1 MAEQPDTPVREVGDK
16 LARGQGAGIS
26 TGGSP
31 DDADAKKKKL
41 DLERYP
47 AIFATFPNERPAADP
62 EARLAAETEKERL
75 GELWKNVDVHYATF
89 EKKLDRV
96 APLLGRDGNLDDSE
110 FSPEE
115 IRQRDKETKLRDAVL
130 NFFEAHGAKTLKP
143 LMEFTE
149 EILGVRVHDAAA
161 VEHHPDAPDAPDAAD
176 AAVAADAAAAPA
188 RLGDEPAS
196 VLVDG
201 LRFKCASKVP
211 SVTGSETITAGD
223 LSDATKERLQL
234 KISDTVVP
242 VDITHAVTRRDDGK
256 RLDAP
261 VSNDELASQ
270 SKKLLAFIK
279 LFAND
284 KELSLRSLQE
294 LPARLR
300 TLILSGV
307 IGPLLLSGARG
318 MLAETEG
325 FALSNRDAFLH
336 VELLRAFVER
346 ERRAADPEQYGAI
359 AKANF
364 EFLKLF
370 KEDLVNEKT
379 KREADIAFVTKRRKA
394 VIDAF
399 TEANEEAK
407 ATNLKNKKTAYA
419 RVEDYDTRFDA
430 FERARRDGVACRQ
443 FLLAL
448 LRDATAETEPLP
460 PWLQTFATCRLTHEQ
475 VGGETI
481 LTLAPIVESWSVSF
495 LDSLR
500 WGRGSLVPES
510 TFGGKKL
517 KGTGTTIPVRNA
529 SSLTGGRG
537 SGGGRAE
544 TAPSAE
550 MRAAH
555 TRHPPPPVV
564 AALHAFHAFCPGT
577 SLPLDFEYP
586 GYQRDNTNVHFSGV
600 SVGKIRHPPP
610 SSVANAV
617 ARLYGPGGIFGD
629 TIDRK
634 FVVFGEDAKLLDALD
649 SGKLLCDANGLV
661 VIAAEFTSNPQGTLL
676 GDVVAAYLLFR
687 ALALADYA
695 SLRADPTRHVFPV
708 FTDVALQSF
717 QQRAMR
723 GFAYVAQKFVAREG
737 VDEVALTSMNALC
750 GIISEEKRALM
761 EGSAGNTQAGRIVK
775 SLLRVAKVLAPLQNT
790 PQAAMS
796 LSKIAG
802 ARLLAIRVQVDFKRY
817 RELHPAASS
826 ALLLPA
832 PAAAEARVAVA
843 STATPSSTPRA
854 AQPKT
859 FYAAMDACVPL
870 FVAGI
875 VRVSGLVDVTD
886 APSLDTKLS
895 ESFSGYVR
903 VPVAFG
909 NVSTMNVLRVS
920 CRATLV
926 DENRNGF
933 KSQLDILRESAAADG
948 VRWLPGIYAACDLSR
963 FLLDAEKQP
972 FALAVEDPVNH
983 LPIIPGLGEEFL
995 KTAPLLDAPLEAIK
1009 QRTGRDVPLDSDVV
1023 VVRVAHASRLS
1034 LPMLV
1039 ELRARKVVGVDAM
1052 DLRPL
1057 LRQVP
1062 CLRLG
1067 EDALA
1072 TVIDVR
1078 GGSPGFAVLALMILF
1093 SEASVLDQ
1101 NAIRLLGMLAAAAKK
1116 PGGLDDALKDRLL
1129 DSIAR
1134 DVARVVKQYDQV
1146 VFPAFHLPD
1155 LTSGASPGE
1164 PDLTS
1169 GASTGVPEK
1178 PLKLPKAGEPIVV
1191 AYRRSTE
1198 DQAPWDAQEMATK
1211 LIGIDVGVRG
1221 RDVTTVRLSPFRA
1234 LQSLRD
1240 LDKATSSDVTSSD
1253 VLKACAWATTS
1264 RFANQGI
1271 LENARKTNSY
1281 LNSFDFA
1288 VAAARRTIGPRWVRN
1303 DVLVGNRLSA
1313 SLNLN
1318 DDYVYT
1324 FMLALR
1330 GLGHYYD
1337 RLLKAELTSRGF
1349 RDVFFDDEEE
1359 GT

>member
-1 MAEQPDTPVREVGDK
+1 
-16 LARGQGAGIS
+16 
-26 TGGSP
+26 
-31 DDADAKKKKL
+31 
-41 DLERYP
+41 
-47 AIFATFPNERPAADP
+47 
-62 EARLAAETEKERL
+62 
-75 GELWKNVDVHYATF
+75 
-89 EKKLDRV
+89 
-96 APLLGRDGNLDDSE
+96 
-110 FSPEE
+110 
-115 IRQRDKETKLRDAVL
+115 
-130 NFFEAHGAKTLKP
+130 
-143 LMEFTE
+143 
-149 EILGVRVHDAAA
+149 
-161 VEHHPDAPDAPDAAD
+161 
-176 AAVAADAAAAPA
+176 
-188 RLGDEPAS
+188 
-196 VLVDG
+196 
-201 LRFKCASKVP
+201 
-211 SVTGSETITAGD
+211 
-223 LSDATKERLQL
+223 
-234 KISDTVVP
+234 
-242 VDITHAVTRRDDGK
+242 
-256 RLDAP
+256 
-261 VSNDELASQ
+261 
-270 SKKLLAFIK
+270 
-279 LFAND
+279 
-284 KELSLRSLQE
+284 
-294 LPARLR
+294 
-300 TLILSGV
+300 
-307 IGPLLLSGARG
+307 

-407 ATNLKNKKTAYA
+407 ANNLKNKKTAYA
-419 RVEDYDTRFDA
+419 RAEDYDTRFDA

-495 LDSLR
+495 LDSLL
-500 WGRGSLVPES
+500 WDRGSLVPES

-517 KGTGTTIPVRNA
+517 KGTFKGTRIPVRNA
-529 SSLTGGRG
+529 SSLTGGHG

-761 EGSAGNTQAGRIVK
+761 EGSAGNTHAGWIVP

-796 LSKIAG
+796 LSRIAG

-843 STATPSSTPRA
+843 SMAARAATAEARVAVASMAARATGPHEESLAASSALLLPAPEPTQARVAVASTATPSSTPRA
-854 AQPKT
+854 ARLKT

-870 FVAGI
+870 FVEGI
-875 VRVSGLVDVTD
+875 ARVSGLVGVTD
-886 APSLDTKLS
+886 AASLDTKLS

-926 DENRNGF
+926 YQNGF
-933 KSQLDILRESAAADG
+933 SSQLYILRESAAADG
-948 VRWLPGIYAACDLSR
+948 VRWLPWIYAACDLSR

-972 FALAVEDPVNH
+972 FALAV
-983 LPIIPGLGEEFL
+983 
-995 KTAPLLDAPLEAIK
+995 
-1009 QRTGRDVPLDSDVV
+1009 
-1023 VVRVAHASRLS
+1023 
-1034 LPMLV
+1034 
-1039 ELRARKVVGVDAM
+1039 
-1052 DLRPL
+1052 
-1057 LRQVP
+1057 
-1062 CLRLG
+1062 
-1067 EDALA
+1067 
-1072 TVIDVR
+1072 
-1078 GGSPGFAVLALMILF
+1078 
-1093 SEASVLDQ
+1093 
-1101 NAIRLLGMLAAAAKK
+1101 
-1116 PGGLDDALKDRLL
+1116 
-1129 DSIAR
+1129 
-1134 DVARVVKQYDQV
+1134 
-1146 VFPAFHLPD
+1146 
-1155 LTSGASPGE
+1155 
-1164 PDLTS
+1164 
-1169 GASTGVPEK
+1169 
-1178 PLKLPKAGEPIVV
+1178 
-1191 AYRRSTE
+1191 
-1198 DQAPWDAQEMATK
+1198 
-1211 LIGIDVGVRG
+1211 
-1221 RDVTTVRLSPFRA
+1221 
-1234 LQSLRD
+1234 
-1240 LDKATSSDVTSSD
+1240 
-1253 VLKACAWATTS
+1253 
-1264 RFANQGI
+1264 
-1271 LENARKTNSY
+1271 
-1281 LNSFDFA
+1281 
-1288 VAAARRTIGPRWVRN
+1288 
-1303 DVLVGNRLSA
+1303 
-1313 SLNLN
+1313 
-1318 DDYVYT
+1318 
-1324 FMLALR
+1324 
-1330 GLGHYYD
+1330 
-1337 RLLKAELTSRGF
+1337 
-1349 RDVFFDDEEE
+1349 
-1359 GT
+1359 